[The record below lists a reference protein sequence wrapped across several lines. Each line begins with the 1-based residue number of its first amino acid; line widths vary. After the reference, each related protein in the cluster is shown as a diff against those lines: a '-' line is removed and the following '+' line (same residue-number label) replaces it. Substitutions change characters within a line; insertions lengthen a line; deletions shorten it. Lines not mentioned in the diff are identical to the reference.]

1 MPISKEQV
9 ARVAALARLKLTPD
23 ELDKF
28 SHDLSRIVDY
38 VACLDRVD
46 TSEIDIGIRT
56 DSRGRACRDDIARPS
71 LPVDDALRN
80 APVSRDT
87 FFIVPR
93 VI

>member
-9 ARVAALARLKLTPD
+9 ARVAGLARLRLTPD

-28 SHDLSRIVDY
+28 SRDLSRIVDY

-46 TSEIDIGIRT
+46 TRGIDVGMQSDLPR
-56 DSRGRACRDDIARPS
+56 RALRDDIARPS
-71 LPVDDALRN
+71 LAVDEALRN
-80 APVSRDT
+80 APEIKDT
-87 FFIVPR
+87 YFIVPR